1 MQLTHFTDYSLR
13 TLIYLGAHPDRLC
26 TIAEIAE
33 VYGVSVN
40 HLMKVVSRLATR
52 GYVETVR
59 GKGGGL
65 RLARSARLINLG
77 EVVRDMEE
85 RFDIVECFDAA
96 RQDCPLLPACALKSI
111 LNDARRNFLATIDR
125 HTLQEVIG
133 GAGGPLAPPPAGKR
147 IPIRRAG
154 ARGAGA

>member
-133 GAGGPLAPPPAGKR
+133 GAGGQLAPPPAGKR